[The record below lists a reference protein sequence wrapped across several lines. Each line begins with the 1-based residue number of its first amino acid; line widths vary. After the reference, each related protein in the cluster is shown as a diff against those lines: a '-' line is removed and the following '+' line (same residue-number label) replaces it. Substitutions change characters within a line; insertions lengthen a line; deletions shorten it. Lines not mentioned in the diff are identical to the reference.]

1 MSVAYQAGGESI
13 FSASLDKTVR
23 QWDALTGVL
32 KSTHVLTGVLTEMI
46 RVHVLS
52 SDLQQ
57 TAYCFMRNET
67 ILLLNFRTG
76 IVDLILEG
84 HTEAVRR
91 VTHSSCGRW
100 IASAGLD
107 RSVRLWDLHNGGQ
120 GHVLSETDTESDA
133 ALDDE
138 EPDAESDVDEPDAE
152 SEDDGPGAKFENDEP
167 DAESEGDEPDAES
180 EEDEPSPM
188 ALTFTSTGLR
198 LAVGF
203 DDGTVNIYDTQS
215 KELLTTTTTENKG
228 VSALAYSPSDQEL
241 AIGCFD
247 GVAVFWDPEL
257 EESGN
262 TLNFGTAAV
271 HCIAYS
277 PWKDWLTFG
286 GEDIGVQLCQ
296 RRQLQSEPSDME
308 ASWCVVYVIE
318 GFLGYI
324 RDIAWNPTVR
334 NEFVT
339 GCKDRSV
346 RVWRILETHDGGD
359 GSVSVELVWGSNTG
373 VLGATGM
380 RLDGVVGLDADSRRL
395 LKQRGAVGD
404 FLASEKDD
412 ADVGSD
418 GVLEVAGEAE

>member
-46 RVHVLS
+46 R
-52 SDLQQ
+52 

-107 RSVRLWDLHNGGQ
+107 KSVRLWDLHNGGQ
-120 GHVLSETDTESDA
+120 GHVLSETATESDA

-138 EPDAESDVDEPDAE
+138 EPDAESEDDEPDAE
-152 SEDDGPGAKFENDEP
+152 SEE
-167 DAESEGDEPDAES
+167 DEPDAES

-228 VSALAYSPSDQEL
+228 VGALAYSPSDQEL

-257 EESGN
+257 EEPGN

-308 ASWCVVYVIE
+308 ASWCVVYVVE
-318 GFLGYI
+318 GFLGYV
-324 RDIAWNPTVR
+324 RDIAWNPIVR

-380 RLDGVVGLDADSRRL
+380 RLDGVVGLDAGSRRL